1 VAAAAVSAKSV
12 AAGSGAELARAT
24 WRRMFLWGAPANVGG
39 VVVLALF
46 LLLLG
51 PLTGD
56 SGVGAGALVR
66 NVGATVLY
74 LAVAFPLSIAWRRRQ
89 YEPVDRWLRA
99 DRVPTET
106 ERQVALRQPM
116 DSAVN
121 SATWWGIAA
130 ILFSLLN
137 VDQSAAT
144 VVAIGVTVVL
154 GGATTCALVYLVV
167 ERVFRPVTARAL
179 AAGSP
184 VRPVTPG
191 VAGRLTMAWTLGT
204 GVPALGVVAVTA
216 VKLAGAD
223 LDESRALGAALLL
236 GVLALGVGL
245 AATFFASRSV
255 AEPVAGMRGAL
266 ARVQAGDFEARV
278 AVDDGSEVGLLQAG
292 FNEMVAGLAERD
304 RIREAF
310 GTYVDREVAEHILR
324 EGTSL
329 EGEEVEVTM
338 MFIDVRDFTGFAER
352 ATAPEVVATI
362 NRLFERAVPI
372 IHVHKGHVDKFVGDG
387 LLAVFG
393 APRRQTDHADQA
405 LAASLEIE
413 RAVAEE
419 FGGQLQIGIGLN
431 SGIVVAGNVGG
442 AGRLE
447 FSVIG
452 DPVNVAARVEAAT
465 RHTGDT
471 ILIAERTK
479 RLLEDSDVPL
489 TERSD
494 VALKGK
500 RERVPLYAPAR
511 VAEAGERFKA

>member
-1 VAAAAVSAKSV
+1 VIQRALDRAYRRLGPRYPQTALVAQTQFGYLVWLSTVAALALYVDMSSGEFLRLFLVGLGQFIVFNAVYARVARRLLTPVVRWLEGQRDAEATQGAWTVAVSVPWQMVRREV
-12 AAGSGAELARAT
+12 AS
-24 WRRMFLWGAPANVGG
+24 AP
-39 VVVLALF
+39 
-46 LLLLG
+46 
-51 PLTGD
+51 
-56 SGVGAGALVR
+56 
-66 NVGATVLY
+66 
-74 LAVAFPLSIAWRRRQ
+74 
-89 YEPVDRWLRA
+89 
-99 DRVPTET
+99 
-106 ERQVALRQPM
+106 
-116 DSAVN
+116 
-121 SATWWGIAA
+121 
-130 ILFSLLN
+130 
-137 VDQSAAT
+137 
-144 VVAIGVTVVL
+144 
-154 GGATTCALVYLVV
+154 
-167 ERVFRPVTARAL
+167 
-179 AAGSP
+179 
-184 VRPVTPG
+184 
-191 VAGRLTMAWTLGT
+191 
-204 GVPALGVVAVTA
+204 
-216 VKLAGAD
+216 
-223 LDESRALGAALLL
+223 L
-236 GVLALGVGL
+236 GVLWWLNAVAWSIYAALELDFPVYAGLALIVGSLVYSAYQMVVRFFGVERLMRPVLDEIARHLPDEGGIEAPGIPLRLRLLAALPAINVITAVFVTGVVGVGSNDLSDL
-245 AATFFASRSV
+245 ALAVVIAFGVASTVSLGLTLLVSNSVTYPIKRLFSATERV
-255 AEPVAGMRGAL
+255 AE
-266 ARVQAGDFEARV
+266 GDFRV
-278 AVDDGSEVGLLQAG
+278 RVPVVTTDETGGLTRA
-292 FNEMVAGLAERD
+292 FNRMVAGLAERD

-471 ILIAERTK
+471 ILISART
-479 RLLEDSDVPL
+479 RELLRSSAVSL
-489 TERSD
+489 TERPN

-500 RERVPLYAPAR
+500 REPLSLYAPRAAVGVVR
-511 VAEAGERFKA
+511 R